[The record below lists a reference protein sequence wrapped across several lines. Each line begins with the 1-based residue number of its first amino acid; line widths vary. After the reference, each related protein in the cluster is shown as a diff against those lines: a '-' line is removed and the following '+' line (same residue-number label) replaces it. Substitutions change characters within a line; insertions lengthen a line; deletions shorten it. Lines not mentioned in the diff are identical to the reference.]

1 MDASRRGCWMRARAR
16 AAESRPGV
24 GGRHQVRAAAPMRCA
39 GSWGR
44 AAAAATGAP
53 GLGDAAAA
61 TAPSRPYRPHGAP
74 GGRQPWRCSEA
85 KFRMQQQGGNQTL
98 SPVRPQALCDD
109 TAPGRAGKPRPQ
121 PHFPGQT
128 PTSRAALHLRIHVT
142 VFPLS
147 WGPSRPTSRQ
157 PSPAH

>member
-74 GGRQPWRCSEA
+74 GGRQPWRPGPRCTRGFLEVSS
-85 KFRMQQQGGNQTL
+85 QGTTL
-98 SPVRPQALCDD
+98 RPHIGPTGGPPA
-109 TAPGRAGKPRPQ
+109 TPGASSGDQRAGLGVPGPQ
-121 PHFPGQT
+121 GIPV
-128 PTSRAALHLRIHVT
+128 AA
-142 VFPLS
+142 S
-147 WGPSRPTSRQ
+147 
-157 PSPAH
+157 